1 MTLARITSK
10 GQVTI
15 PVEVRRT
22 LDLHEGDQLL
32 FETPRKDGV
41 RLRVLRR
48 RRLTELGGV
57 LAAKRSYTS
66 KAEARETVGR
76 SRGEELLDQRHS

>member
-1 MTLARITSK
+1 MTVAKITSK

-48 RRLTELGGV
+48 RRLTDLGGV
-57 LAAKRSYTS
+57 LAANRSYPG
-66 KAEARETVGR
+66 KAEVREAVGR
-76 SRGEELLDQRHS
+76 SRGEEHLGKRRP